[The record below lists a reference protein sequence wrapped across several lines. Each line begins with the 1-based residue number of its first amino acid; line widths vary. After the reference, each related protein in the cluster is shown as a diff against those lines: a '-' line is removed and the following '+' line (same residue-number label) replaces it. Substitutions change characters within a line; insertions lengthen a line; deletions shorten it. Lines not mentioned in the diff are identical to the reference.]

1 MMIKKLL
8 KFLLCLIL
16 SCLLIL
22 TTLGYLQYKNAI
34 IEISID
40 DKIAEIKADE
50 HYTQLDDVSE
60 YLKDA
65 TIAIEDRRFYEHHG
79 VDFIAWLRIIK
90 DLILTQQINSGG
102 STITQQLAKNMY
114 FGYEPSLIR
123 KFSELFV
130 VYDLES
136 KYDKDTIL
144 ELYINIINY
153 GDNNFGIYDAAIN
166 YYNTDPANLD
176 LNQASILEG
185 IPQSPVYLQLSNQSI
200 NTIYK
205 QKAVLSAMVKEKMI
219 TQAEMDE
226 ILKDKLI
233 K

>member
-1 MMIKKLL
+1 MKKLF
-8 KFLLCLIL
+8 KFLCCLVFAV
-16 SCLLIL
+16 LLIL

-34 IEISID
+34 NEISID
-40 DKIAEIKADE
+40 DKIAEIQANE
-50 HYTQLDDVSE
+50 HYVMLQDVSD
-60 YLKDA
+60 YLKNA

-90 DLILTQQINSGG
+90 DLIFTQQINSGG

-130 VYDLES
+130 AHDLES

-166 YYNTDPANLD
+166 YYNTLPIDLD
-176 LNQASILEG
+176 LNQASILAG
-185 IPQSPVYLQLSNQSI
+185 IPQSPAYLQLSNQSI

-205 QKAVLSAMVKEKMI
+205 QRAVLAAMVKEEMI

-226 ILKDKLI
+226 LLKDKLI
-233 K
+233 Q

>member
-1 MMIKKLL
+1 MVKRTL
-8 KFLLCLIL
+8 KFLSCLL
-16 SCLLIL
+16 LAFLLIL
-22 TTLGYLQYKNAI
+22 TTLGYIQYKYAI
-34 IEISID
+34 NEISID
-40 DKIAEIKADE
+40 DKIAVIQADE
-50 HYTQLDDVSE
+50 HYVELEDVSQ

-65 TIAIEDRRFYEHHG
+65 TVAIEDRRFYEHHG

-90 DLILTQQINSGG
+90 DLIFTQQINSGG
-102 STITQQLAKNMY
+102 STITQQLAKNLY

-123 KFSELFV
+123 KFSELFAAH
-130 VYDLES
+130 DLEN

-153 GDNNFGIYDAAIN
+153 GDNNFGIYDAAMNSYHIA
-166 YYNTDPANLD
+166 PADLD
-176 LNQASILEG
+176 LNQASILAG
-185 IPQSPVYLQLSNQSI
+185 IPQSPAYLQLSNQSI

-205 QKAVLSAMVKEKMI
+205 QKAVLAAMVKEEMI

-233 K
+233 P